1 MRKVFKGSW
10 ALRSLA
16 TGLSLLSA
24 ALGGLHLYR
33 IRTTSGAVF
42 SAPKMV
48 SEALSP
54 FVVLIGG
61 LGAALSWLIGAPLA
75 MLAGLFGVG
84 TSAGYIKRLLTP
96 HDGFEHV
103 FGHEWQTCLSP
114 EQTAHMLPHRWNLTL
129 LPAPK
134 PRWERDIPFWTI
146 PGSDRQLLCDL
157 WAPPK
162 GTPPSGLAF
171 IYLHG
176 SGWHFID
183 KDVGTRPMF
192 RHLAAQGHVVMDVA
206 YRLCPEVNWRQMAGD
221 PKRAIAWMKAHA
233 AKYGVDPAK
242 IVLAGASAG
251 GQLALLSA
259 FTPKHPVLTPED
271 VREADLS
278 VAGVVSWYGPGD
290 MRLYYT
296 HADVPFGAPVGDLS
310 TGGQAL
316 DWMTKSLGFDMAY
329 PKDWRP
335 DQTVHEAMMHG
346 LFGGSPEEVPDAYR
360 LFSPVEHIG
369 PHCPP
374 TLLLQGE
381 HDCIVPV
388 EGARI
393 LDEKLRAA
401 GTPVVYVE
409 YPQTE
414 HGFDLIFPQV
424 SPPAQAAL
432 YETERFLALLA
443 AGYGVTD
450 NKEL

>member
-54 FVVLIGG
+54 FVVLTGG

-84 TSAGYIKRLLTP
+84 TSAGYIKRLLAP

-103 FGHEWQTCLSP
+103 FGHEWQACLSP

-129 LPAPK
+129 PPAPK

-146 PGSDRQLLCDL
+146 LGSDRQLLCDL
-157 WAPPK
+157 WEPPK

-192 RHLAAQGHVVMDVA
+192 RHLTAQGHVVMDVA
-206 YRLCPEVNWRQMAGD
+206 YRLCPEVNWQQMAGD
-221 PKRAIAWMKAHA
+221 PKRAVAWMKTHA
-233 AKYGVDPAK
+233 AEYGVDPAK

-259 FTPKHPVLTPED
+259 FTPFHPVLTPED

-278 VAGVVSWYGPGD
+278 VAGVVSWYGPSD
-290 MRLYYT
+290 MRLYYN
-296 HADVPFGAPVGDLS
+296 HAEVPFGAPVGDMS
-310 TGGQAL
+310 TGSQAL

-329 PKDWRP
+329 PEDWRP

-381 HDCIVPV
+381 HDCIVPA

-393 LDEKLRAA
+393 LNEKLRAV

-443 AGYGVTD
+443 S
-450 NKEL
+450 